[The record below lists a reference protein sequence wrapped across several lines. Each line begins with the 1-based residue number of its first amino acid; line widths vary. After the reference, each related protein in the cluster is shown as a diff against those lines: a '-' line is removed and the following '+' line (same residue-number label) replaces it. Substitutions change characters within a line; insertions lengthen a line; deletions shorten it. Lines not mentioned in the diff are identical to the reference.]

1 MCVFISYVATRLSA
15 SVCPPAHRVVTDD
28 VIGESLKMK
37 DLFFFLSS
45 SVSPLDLICI
55 NTISLQYLCGPSNGP
70 SVMF

>member
-1 MCVFISYVATRLSA
+1 MCVFKSYVATRLSA

-28 VIGESLKMK
+28 VIEESLKIK

-55 NTISLQYLCGPSNGP
+55 NTISLQYLCGPSNCP